1 MRLGGDG
8 SWALRKST
16 GGTVTTLSSGTIT
29 GYNNANWHNVKIAA
43 NGTTIMGYV
52 DGALLTTVT
61 DSTFSSGNAAIAT
74 DTTSTTTW
82 PAVMYDNFKMDAD

>member
-1 MRLGGDG
+1 MRLRGDG

-43 NGTTIMGYV
+43 NGTTITGYV
-52 DGALLTTVT
+52 DGG
-61 DSTFSSGNAAIAT
+61 TFNNCNGRYILIRECRYSNRHDQHHHMAECH
-74 DTTSTTTW
+74 
-82 PAVMYDNFKMDAD
+82 V